1 MQKVELHTKV
11 CSEQVSPAFGNTMLV
26 VVRVLH
32 RQFSVTVNTETI
44 EDAENLVSSI
54 CDPADFQ
61 IMNVLKIK

>member
-32 RQFSVTVNTETI
+32 MQFSVTVNTETI

-54 CDPADFQ
+54 CEPADFQ